1 MFHCPVTLRL
11 LEKKLDNKYTV
22 NEIIDQLKTM
32 NVLPIN
38 EAIFESV
45 YDGSILLNDF
55 GQAFDMY
62 LDKKSY
68 LNTFLNKMK

>member
-1 MFHCPVTLRL
+1 
-11 LEKKLDNKYTV
+11 
-22 NEIIDQLKTM
+22 M

-45 YDGSILLNDF
+45 YDGSILLNDL

-62 LDKKSY
+62 PDKKSY

>member
-45 YDGSILLNDF
+45 YDGSILLNDL

-62 LDKKSY
+62 PDKKSY